1 MTDYVAITETET
13 NPGAPSRS
21 SLWKRW
27 AKNWIAGFEGAAL
40 APRLWLRAIEKVA
53 AGTQIRSRR
62 DGVVTYTVSTTFW
75 SFDFIQTGTIRL
87 TYKHLRVSGT
97 FPCTMTVQRTRN
109 EVVTIIQSVASIST
123 ETASTLD
130 FGILPGDRVQLGV
143 GISGTASVNVY
154 EVRLMTN
161 GEDLW
166 PGAYANV
173 EGNRSAL

>member
-62 DGVVTYTVSTTFW
+62 DGVVAYTASATCWT
-75 SFDFIQTGTIRL
+75 FDFMQSGTVRL
-87 TYKHLRVSGT
+87 TYKHLKPSGVAIPTIQVVRIRSEVST
-97 FPCTMTVQRTRN
+97 SVQTATV
-109 EVVTIIQSVASIST
+109 VST
-123 ETASTLD
+123 ETAATLD
-130 FGILPGDRVQLGV
+130 FGILPGDRVL
-143 GISGTASVNVY
+143 ISLSLSGTATVNLY